1 MPYLNMKITDFKL
14 VDALLTTYTAF
25 IQAQSIL
32 VDMDAMMQ
40 ELNLQEADL
49 REQYG
54 FFYEGMA
61 TSWQDIRDA
70 LDWTIEFK
78 KEIDKYQPNDEFV
91 KCILFWRRNHKEMR
105 YISRNDSQCTPRNR
119 QGLSMVPQSIWRA
132 RAVCPNGSSGVG
144 KSYSTLCQWFVFAG
158 RVD

>member
-1 MPYLNMKITDFKL
+1 MRQLDAEREKCNVVCPHFIFVFDAVFEYKNTDFKL

-78 KEIDKYQPNDEFV
+78 KEMTNISPMTSLSSAFV
-91 KCILFWRRNHKEMR
+91 L
-105 YISRNDSQCTPRNR
+105 
-119 QGLSMVPQSIWRA
+119 A
-132 RAVCPNGSSGVG
+132 A
-144 KSYSTLCQWFVFAG
+144 KS
-158 RVD
+158 